1 MATIGTFKKT
11 GNNEFNGE
19 IVTLSVQTKNVRI
32 IPEARATGENAPSH
46 RVFVGRAEIG
56 AAWSKTS
63 NEGRAYLGLK
73 LDDPSFNAPIYANLF
88 DDEEGEGFS
97 LIWSRPNGRR
107 NGE

>member
-11 GNNEFNGE
+11 GNNEYTGE
-19 IVTLSVQTKNVRI
+19 IVTLSLQTKNVRI
-32 IPEARATGENAPSH
+32 VSEARATGENAPSH

-97 LIWSRPNGRR
+97 LIWSRPSGRR